1 MLSPINPNIWI
12 MNMTNGKVILP
23 GLLGM
28 MAMASCDVPDA
39 QPVRPNIILVM
50 ADDLGYGDVGYM
62 GNTVVKTPHLDQ
74 MASEGIQFTRF
85 YAAAPVCSPTR
96 ASCLTG
102 RHPYRSGIPWPGRHA
117 LPGTEK
123 TLASILSMEG
133 YATGFFGKWHIGG
146 LSRIVDQSHF
156 PDGPTPYAPPWE
168 HGFDVTFASESMMPL
183 YNPYYYV
190 GGDYGEKSYRHVQT
204 EPIAYGQKEG
214 GNPWKNLYWTG
225 AGQFHDEDISGVS
238 DAFLME
244 RALAFMKEQVAAD
257 KPFFT
262 VIWFH
267 TPHSPIVTSDLYR
280 ELYPGLPVTAQ
291 HWFGCITAMDDQI
304 GRLRTSLREWGVA
317 DETIVWFKSDNGPSY
332 IHDYNSAGKL
342 RGGKA
347 ELFEGGIRV
356 PAILEWPALFSDHK
370 IIDEAISTSD
380 LFPTLL
386 SMAGIEYISQ
396 VILDGENVLPVI
408 SDGVKRN
415 KPIGFIAPLPNR
427 LRPVE
432 TTAEEQFALMH
443 GDYKLLSI
451 DGGTTMQLY
460 DIVNDPG
467 EQSDLSAVLTDI
479 KSSMSST
486 LMEWI
491 DDVRSDF
498 DNVRLQRQIAV
509 P

>member
-1 MLSPINPNIWI
+1 M
-12 MNMTNGKVILP
+12 P

-28 MAMASCDVPDA
+28 MVMASCAVPDA

-62 GNTVVKTPHLDQ
+62 GNPIVHTPHLDQ

-85 YAAAPVCSPTR
+85 YAASPVCSPTR

-102 RHPYRSGIPWPGRHA
+102 RHPYRSGIPWAGRHA
-117 LPGTEK
+117 LPNTET
-123 TLASILSMEG
+123 TLASVLRSEG
-133 YATGFFGKWHIGG
+133 YATGLFGKWHIGG
-146 LSRIVDQSHF
+146 LSRLIDQSHF
-156 PDGPTPYAPPWE
+156 PDGPTPYSPPWE

-190 GGDYGEKSYRHVQT
+190 GGDYGEKDYRHVQT
-204 EPIAYGQKEG
+204 EPVDYGQKSG
-214 GNPWKNLYWTG
+214 GHPWKNLYWTG
-225 AGQFHDEDISGVS
+225 PGQFVDEELSGVS
-238 DAFLME
+238 DALLMD
-244 RALAFMKEQVAAD
+244 RALAFIEEQVALD

-267 TPHSPIVTSDLYR
+267 TPHSPIVASDAHR
-280 ELYPGLPVTAQ
+280 DMYPGLPVPAQ
-291 HWFGCITAMDDQI
+291 HWFGCVTAMDEQI
-304 GRLRTSLREWGVA
+304 GRLRSSLREWGVS

-332 IHDYNSAGKL
+332 IHDYNSAGPL

-356 PAILEWPALFSDHK
+356 PAIMEWPALFSDHK
-370 IIDEAISTSD
+370 IVNEAISTSD

-386 SMAGIEYISQ
+386 SMAGIEYKSQ
-396 VILDGENVLPVI
+396 VSLDGENVLPVI

-427 LRPVE
+427 LRPFQS
-432 TTAEEQFALMH
+432 TAEEQFAFMQ

-451 DGGTTMQLY
+451 DGGTTFQVY

-467 EQSDLSAVLTDI
+467 EQSDLSDILVDI
-479 KSSMSST
+479 KLSMNTT
-486 LMEWI
+486 LTEWI
-491 DDVRSDF
+491 QEVRSDF
-498 DNVRLQRQIAV
+498 EGVRLQRQIAV